1 MKVLFN
7 DGSIIPI
14 NLSDSSVIV
23 PTIIKIYKH
32 LQHIPI
38 PFREWDSPFYN
49 QNYSYWEI
57 VDRLTEFGQLAG
69 VKVDKQQ
76 CLDNS
81 QEYFNLIHKIY
92 EDNYDGTPA
101 WLDFHEH
108 IHICESFHTQNQ
120 TPVVEVDYREKAGML
135 ERPFNF
141 AWAES
146 AVVELKAGDVYTSWA
161 ELGKSPY
168 DYWKNNEPDNL
179 QRLCQLAKPWL
190 ILRPKLHITLQDVNR
205 LENRDIVDFNN
216 WWKNYQE
223 DWCLHWNIPDWT
235 IKNMFSCSVIGNI
248 DNINNVTQLLKN
260 KIYPEKVIL

>member
-23 PTIIKIYKH
+23 PNIIKMYKH

-38 PFREWDSPFYN
+38 PFREWDSTFYN
-49 QNYSYWEI
+49 ESHSYFEI
-57 VDRLTEFGQLAG
+57 VDRLAEFGQLVG
-69 VKVDKQQ
+69 VKIDKQQ

-81 QEYFNLIHKIY
+81 QSYFNLIHKIY
-92 EDNYDGTPA
+92 EDNYNGTPA

-108 IHICESFHTQNQ
+108 LHICESFDTQHQELVIN
-120 TPVVEVDYREKAGML
+120 YREKSGML
-135 ERPFNF
+135 EQPFNF

-168 DYWKNNEPDNL
+168 IYWKNNEPDNL

-190 ILRPKLHITLQDVNR
+190 VLRPKLQIQLEDVNR
-205 LENRDIVDFNN
+205 LERKDIVNFNN

-248 DNINNVTQLLKN
+248 NNINNVTQLLKN
-260 KIYPEKVIL
+260 NIYPEKVIL